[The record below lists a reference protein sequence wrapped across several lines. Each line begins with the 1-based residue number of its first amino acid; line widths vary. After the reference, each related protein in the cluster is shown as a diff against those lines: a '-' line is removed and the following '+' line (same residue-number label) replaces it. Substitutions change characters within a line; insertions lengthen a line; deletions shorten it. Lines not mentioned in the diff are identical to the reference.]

1 MRLNKK
7 TIMNNSLIKD
17 NLLKSS
23 FSIDTQKQPV
33 IFLFDLEKDKVS
45 NIYEYESLVLSYENI
60 ILLLFQKKNTQK
72 LFKEVAK
79 KLTETSYSQA
89 SYLADFSDY
98 NELSTDLNYEQITFY
113 PEDFIIMLNSS
124 LVFPKMKIYCQLNR
138 DMKLVELTIE

>member
-7 TIMNNSLIKD
+7 TIMNNSLIND

-113 PEDFIIMLNSS
+113 PEDFIIILNSS

>member
-7 TIMNNSLIKD
+7 TIMNNSLIND

>member
-7 TIMNNSLIKD
+7 TISNNSLIKD

-79 KLTETSYSQA
+79 KLTDTSYSQA

>member
-79 KLTETSYSQA
+79 KLTDTSYSQA